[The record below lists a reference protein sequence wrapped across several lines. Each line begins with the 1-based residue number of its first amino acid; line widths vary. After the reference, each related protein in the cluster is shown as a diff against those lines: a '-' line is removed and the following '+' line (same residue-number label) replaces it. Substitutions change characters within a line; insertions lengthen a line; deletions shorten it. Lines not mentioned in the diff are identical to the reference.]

1 MYNIPPH
8 IIEEIKEQM
17 RRPEGT
23 FTFNFTSE
31 DLFNPEVP
39 GGIIFEIT
47 SDAHIFRLERDNE
60 LNISFY
66 HSSPGT
72 GTRISTI
79 NLTEITPC
87 PTVFIAFTWT
97 TKNIQLYVV
106 PRIEG
111 GKLISSE
118 GILSPKQLVVDKDGA
133 ILEIGNDGVEVMDLT
148 IYKNG
153 QMILQ
158 PTALEAWKS
167 TVKAVE
173 ILHSGSS
180 DEGHIFDVIVTNLT
194 IVTLVTGFETY
205 CKRRFIELEKEG
217 ITPDTESL
225 VERLN
230 YKIDNYSVIL
240 SKAQAETKTVLQYL
254 SENVIN
260 FQSYEECKRAYNK
273 AYGLKFGNI
282 GVSPDNLDRLQ
293 RFIRYRHGIIHVD
306 TLRAMLN
313 QRNVPPEEPE
323 FSTKELGEEVIDS
336 FKNFINKLHE
346 STLYLKRS
354 E

>member
-1 MYNIPPH
+1 MYNIAPH
-8 IIEEIKEQM
+8 IIDEIKEQM
-17 RRPEGT
+17 KRHEGT

-39 GGIIFEIT
+39 GGIIFEIA
-47 SDAHIFRLERDNE
+47 SGAHIFRLERDSD
-60 LNISFY
+60 LKISFY
-66 HSSPGT
+66 YSSPST
-72 GTRISTI
+72 GTRISTVDLNEI
-79 NLTEITPC
+79 NPC
-87 PTVFIAFTWT
+87 PTIFIGFTWT
-97 TKNIQLYVV
+97 TENIELYVG
-106 PRIEG
+106 PRTEG
-111 GKLISSE
+111 GKIISSK
-118 GILSPKQLVVDKDGA
+118 GIISSKQLTVDKDGT
-133 ILEIGNDGVEVMDLT
+133 ILEIGDDNVEVMDFT

-158 PTALEAWKS
+158 PTALDAWKS

-217 ITPDTESL
+217 IIPNTDSL
-225 VERLN
+225 VKRFS
-230 YKIDNYSVIL
+230 YKIDNYSVLL
-240 SKAQAETKTVLQYL
+240 SKAEVETKTVLQY
-254 SENVIN
+254 SAENVIN
-260 FQSYEECKRAYNK
+260 FQSYEECKSAYNK
-273 AYGLKFGNI
+273 AYNLKFGNI

-313 QRNVPPEEPE
+313 QWNVPSEEPE
-323 FSTKELGEEVIDS
+323 FSTKELGEEVINS
-336 FKNFINKLHE
+336 FKTFITKLHE
-346 STLYLKRS
+346 STLSLKHS